1 MARTNQMLRDD
12 QSGIILPGSWVTSQ
26 TTGSP
31 EGYKT
36 VLTLNGAFPAIAG
49 GASLGVGKLILT
61 LPAGARIITGSNM
74 SLALKQTEGNVTADT
89 PDMGFGT
96 VIASGAVALLDGTAT
111 FENIMTGQTM
121 NDCDGTVENATVTTN
136 LAIEASAAHTIH
148 LNIADGWA
156 SSGDTALGFSGTATI
171 WWR

>member
-31 EGYKT
+31 AGYRT
-36 VLTLNGAFPAIAG
+36 DLFLNGAFPAIAG
-49 GASLGVGKLILT
+49 GASLGVGKLVLT
-61 LPAGARIITGSNM
+61 LPAGPRVITGTNM
-74 SLALKQTEGNVTADT
+74 SLSLKQTQGNVTADT

-111 FENIMTGQTM
+111 FENILTGQTM

-136 LAIEASAAHTIH
+136 LAIEASAAHTIY
-148 LNIADGWA
+148 LNIADDWA
-156 SSGDTALGFSGTATI
+156 ASGDTALGFRGTATI

>member
-31 EGYKT
+31 AGYRT
-36 VLTLNGAFPAIAG
+36 DLTLNGSFPAIAG

-61 LPAGARIITGSNM
+61 LPAGARVITGSNM

-136 LAIEASAAHTIH
+136 LAIEASAAHTVY

-156 SSGDTALGFSGTATI
+156 ASGDAALGFSGTATI

>member
-31 EGYKT
+31 AGYRT
-36 VLTLNGAFPAIAG
+36 DLTLNGAFPTIAG

-61 LPAGARIITGSNM
+61 LPAGARVITGSNM
-74 SLALKQTEGNVTADT
+74 SLSLKQTQGNVTADT

-156 SSGDTALGFSGTATI
+156 SSGDTALGFRGTATI

>member
-1 MARTNQMLRDD
+1 MARQNVMLRDD
-12 QSGIILPGSWVTSQ
+12 QSGIILPGSWVTSE

-36 VLTLNGAFPAIAG
+36 VLTLNGAFPVIAG

-61 LPAGARIITGSNM
+61 LPAGPRIIGGSNI
-74 SLALKQTEGNVTADT
+74 SIAVKQTQGNVTADT
-89 PDMGFGT
+89 PELGLGT
-96 VIASGAVALLDGTAT
+96 VIASGAVAVLSGTAT
-111 FENIMTGQTM
+111 FEDILTGQVM
-121 NDCDGTVENATVTTN
+121 NDCDGTVENATVTTA
-136 LAIEASAAHTIH
+136 LAIEAAAAHTIH

-156 SSGDTALGFSGTATI
+156 ASGDTALGFSGTATI

>member
-1 MARTNQMLRDD
+1 MARSNVMLRDD
-12 QSGIILPGSWVTSQ
+12 QSGIILPGSWVTSE

-31 EGYKT
+31 AGYKT

-61 LPAGARIITGSNM
+61 LPAGVRIITGSSI
-74 SLALKQTEGNVTADT
+74 SLSLKQTQGNVTADT
-89 PDMGFGT
+89 PDLGLGT
-96 VIASGAVALLDGTAT
+96 VIASGAVATLDGTAT

-121 NDCDGTVENATVTTN
+121 NDCDGTAENATVTTN
-136 LAIEASAAHTIH
+136 LAIETAGAHTVY
-148 LNIADGWA
+148 LNVADGWA
-156 SSGDTALGFSGTATI
+156 ASGDTALGFRGTATI